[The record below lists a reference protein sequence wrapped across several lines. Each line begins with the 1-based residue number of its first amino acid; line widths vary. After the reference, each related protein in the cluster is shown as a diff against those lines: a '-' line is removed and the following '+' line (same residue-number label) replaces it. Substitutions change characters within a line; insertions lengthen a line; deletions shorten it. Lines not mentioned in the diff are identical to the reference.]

1 VTRARPALPLLILV
15 LLLPAAAAQAPT
27 TRLEL
32 RAEPAGPWHGDGFL
46 AASNETARW
55 QVTATVTF
63 SNTAVCAESTEL
75 VLELLDLQAVSATRT
90 VEPARQEV
98 SAPAGGGNL
107 VRHANATFTVPPDAD
122 GGAPASLLLHGY
134 VVGCPPPA
142 GTAPRAD
149 ANLTLAATTLFAP
162 GLDVDHDNRSS
173 AGWFNFSV
181 RNTGNGD
188 LRLGV
193 DVRPHAGS
201 PDQAVTA
208 PSDLA
213 LARSEFTTFTVR
225 LLERRAGTYDAVIT
239 GRFNGPEPD
248 AHRQVTYTAQI
259 QVPEPTVVRETKK
272 APGAE
277 AASLATLAA
286 AALLLGRRK

>member
-107 VRHANATFTVPPDAD
+107 VRHANATFTV
-122 GGAPASLLLHGY
+122 L
-134 VVGCPPPA
+134 GCPPPA